1 MTFSLIRQL
10 FIVSLCTLILPWTGC
25 QYVREMESL
34 IREQQSQT
42 LQAFV
47 KPLAENL
54 KEHDLF
60 QEMAQQLR
68 NDETPFF
75 APNTDAPISI
85 DGYRDDWMT
94 FSELPLSAPGTGDG
108 SVPDKGSVRKGMVLS
123 AVTDDSLLLFV
134 TVSDSQVAYYN
145 PQQAALHHN
154 DWLRLVSRSHEFHIF
169 TSAPGSTQSLRYF
182 PQRRERVP
190 FPQIEGNW
198 QEHPGGYQVELKIP
212 RALVADGLRIEAIDS
227 LGQQPRVI
235 ARSAGEVSP
244 LLVPSRSLG
253 DWLQRYNHNP
263 WDLQIVNHKGWPL
276 VEQARQDDRTPL
288 QPALVT
294 RDELETLLLNRIYR
308 FFLEAALPV
317 NFAHQWPLHST
328 QLSGLHQRIPV
339 EELLNDREL
348 TEGVARW
355 YALSKYNQSALL
367 VVEPIIQNGNLS
379 GYVLATQT
387 EKAWLSFTNQAL
399 RRVMNLSLLSFA
411 VLVLIL
417 LGYAV
422 WLSLRIKRLKQ
433 QAEQAILPDGTIV
446 PFRPASTP
454 DELGALSQSYTALL
468 TRVKNYNEYLQSL
481 THKLAHEIRTPLAI
495 VKSSLEMLPLAKAE
509 EQQTYIDR
517 ALSGNQRLANILN
530 AMSESTQV
538 EQLVQHA
545 EFQPLELNPLLLD
558 LVDAY
563 RSTYTGFEFS
573 LTLPEAPCTING
585 NPELLAQLLDKLVD
599 NARDF
604 TPAGETI
611 SLALQRNGS
620 DACQLEV
627 CNPGSRLPEDMT
639 GQLFDSLI
647 SVRDKSA
654 ATEGTHL
661 GLGLYIVRLIT
672 QAHGGQVRAFN
683 LPDEGGVC
691 FQVTLPLAR
700 PPAHPQRQN

>member
-25 QYVREMESL
+25 QYVREMETL
-34 IREQQSQT
+34 IRQQQSET

-54 KEHDLF
+54 KEHELF
-60 QEMAQQLR
+60 QEMATQIR

-85 DGYRDDWMT
+85 DGYRDEWIT
-94 FSELPLSAPGTGDG
+94 YSEIPLLSPTATANKSENKSAQGGLI
-108 SVPDKGSVRKGMVLS
+108 LS
-123 AVTDDSLLLFV
+123 AVNQDYLFLFIEIAD
-134 TVSDSQVAYYN
+134 TNVAYYN

-154 DWLRLVSRSHEFHIF
+154 DWLRLVSNSHEFHIF

-182 PQRRERVP
+182 PQRRERLP
-190 FPQIEGNW
+190 TTQIEGNW
-198 QEHPGGYQVELKIP
+198 QEHAGGYQVELKIP

-227 LGQQPRVI
+227 QGDQPRVI
-235 ARSAGEVSP
+235 ARTDAAISP
-244 LLVPSRSLG
+244 LLVPSRSLSN
-253 DWLQRYNHNP
+253 WLQRYNNNP
-263 WDLQIVNHKGWPL
+263 WDIQIVNDKGWPL
-276 VEQARQDDRTPL
+276 VDPPHANDSDPL
-288 QPALVT
+288 QPPLVT

-317 NFAHQWPLHST
+317 NFAHQWPLRST

-339 EELLNDREL
+339 EELLADGERQ
-348 TEGVARW
+348 TGMARW

-367 VVEPIIQNGNLS
+367 VVEPVFQNGNLS

-433 QAEQAILPDGTIV
+433 AAEQAILPDGTII
-446 PFRPASTP
+446 PFNASKAP
-454 DELGALSQSYTALL
+454 DELGALSQSYTELL

-495 VKSSLEMLPLAKAE
+495 VKSSLEMLPMVKGE

-545 EFQPLELNPLLLD
+545 EFHTVTLNTLLEE
-558 LVDAY
+558 LVNAY
-563 RSTYTGFEFS
+563 SSTYPDYQFR
-573 LTLPEAPCTING
+573 LTQPDTPCTLNG

-604 TPAGETI
+604 TPVGDTI
-611 SLALQRNGS
+611 TIDLQHNSKGLILS
-620 DACQLEV
+620 V
-627 CNPGSRLPEDMT
+627 SNPGSQLPDTMA

-647 SVRDKSA
+647 SVRDNQKKDNKESA
-654 ATEGTHL
+654 HL
-661 GLGLYIVRLIT
+661 GLGLYIVRLIA
-672 QAHGGQVRAFN
+672 QAHNAKVTAFN
-683 LPDEGGVC
+683 LPENRGVC
-691 FQVTLPLAR
+691 FQIRFP
-700 PPAHPQRQN
+700 